1 GLPGPLI
8 RSYVGQIADA
18 LAFLHARGI
27 CHRDIKDEN
36 VVLGEHGR
44 CWLIDFGSSG
54 VIRKNGWD
62 SFSGT
67 LDYAA
72 PEILHGARYTG
83 PPQDVWAF
91 GIVAYV
97 LLVGECPFASSA
109 ESKQGL
115 EDPDSKP
122 ALALRARCGGGPAGF
137 DEGME
142 RDGGGRL
149 GDAMELVRRCLEVDP
164 TARPTMEE
172 IIACRYLNGGNGWGI
187 EPATPDEDMSQ
198 AAPAS

>member
-1 GLPGPLI
+1 M
-8 RSYVGQIADA
+8 
-18 LAFLHARGI
+18 
-27 CHRDIKDEN
+27 
-36 VVLGEHGR
+36 
-44 CWLIDFGSSG
+44 
-54 VIRKNGWD
+54 
-62 SFSGT
+62 
-67 LDYAA
+67 
-72 PEILHGARYTG
+72 HGARYTG

-115 EDPDSKP
+115 EDPESKP

-172 IIACRYLNGGNGWGI
+172 ILTCRYLNGGNGWGI
-187 EPATPDEDMSQ
+187 EPPTPDDETSA

>member
-1 GLPGPLI
+1 MDSRTHFDFALI
-8 RSYVGQIADA
+8 IYR
-18 LAFLHARGI
+18 
-27 CHRDIKDEN
+27 
-36 VVLGEHGR
+36 
-44 CWLIDFGSSG
+44 
-54 VIRKNGWD
+54 
-62 SFSGT
+62 

-109 ESKQGL
+109 ESKEGL
-115 EDPDSKP
+115 EDPDSKT
-122 ALALRARCGGGPAGF
+122 AIALRARCGGGPAGF

-164 TARPTMEE
+164 AARPTMEQ
-172 IIACRYLNGGNGWGI
+172 ILASRYLNGGNGWGI
-187 EPATPDEDMSQ
+187 EPATDDGPSI